1 MVRGVVATGDD
12 RAARDGSVG
21 AGGVVAYL
29 GHATTVIELGG
40 TQVLTD
46 PVLTAGV
53 TFIRRV
59 SSPPVHPLEET
70 AVVLI
75 SHGHHDHLH
84 QASLGRVDREVPVVV
99 PVGLG
104 SLVTGWGH
112 RSVME
117 LPIGSS
123 MEVGAVRVTAVFA
136 DHSGAR
142 PPIGPQST
150 AIGFVIEGGGRTAYF
165 AGDTDIYPQ
174 MAELGALGLDVALL
188 PIWGWGPRLG
198 PGHLDPDGAAEA
210 LALLRPRMAIPIHW
224 GTLWPFGMRWRRER
238 LVDPPARFV
247 DAAARVAPQTRVV
260 VLAPGE
266 AIELEEAA

>member
-12 RAARDGSVG
+12 RAARDGPVG
-21 AGGVVAYL
+21 TGGVVAYL

-84 QASLGRVDREVPVVV
+84 QPSLARVDRDVPVVV

-104 SLVTGWGH
+104 SLVSGWGH
-112 RSVME
+112 RAVTE
-117 LPIGSS
+117 LPMGSS
-123 MEVGAVRVTAVFA
+123 VDVGTVHITAVYA

-142 PPIGPQST
+142 PPIGPRST
-150 AIGFVIEGGGRTAYF
+150 AIGFVIEGDGRTLYF
-165 AGDTDIYPQ
+165 AGDTALYPE
-174 MAELGALGLDVALL
+174 MADLAALGLDVAFV

-198 PGHLDPDGAAEA
+198 PGHLDPYGAAEA
-210 LALLRPRMAIPIHW
+210 LTLLRPRIAIPIHW

-238 LVDPPARFV
+238 LVDPPARFA
-247 DAAARVAPQTRVV
+247 DAASRLAPDTRVV

-266 AIELEEAA
+266 AMELEEAA

>member
-1 MVRGVVATGDD
+1 MVAGVVATSDD
-12 RAARDGSVG
+12 RAARDEPVG

-46 PVLTAGV
+46 PVLTSGV

-59 SSPPVHPLEET
+59 TSPPVHPLEET
-70 AVVLI
+70 ALVLI

-84 QASLGRVDREVPVVV
+84 QPSLGRVGLDVPVVV

-104 SLVTGWGH
+104 GLVGGWGH
-112 RSVME
+112 RAVTE
-117 LPIGSS
+117 LPLGSS
-123 MEVGAVRVTAVFA
+123 IEVGAVRVTAVHA

-142 PPIGPQST
+142 PPIGPKST
-150 AIGFVIEGGGRTAYF
+150 AIGFILEGGGRTAYF
-165 AGDTDIYPQ
+165 AGDTALYPE
-174 MAELGALGLDVALL
+174 MADLGMLGLDVAFV

-210 LALLRPRMAIPIHW
+210 LTLLRPRIAIPIHW

-247 DAAARVAPQTRVV
+247 EAAANIAPGTRVV
-260 VLAPGE
+260 VLSPGE
-266 AIELEEAA
+266 SMELDEVA